1 MRRRPPIST
10 RTATLFPY
18 TTLFRSRGFGNRL
31 VGDHLLHLMG
41 FPFDQTDGDGGIGQ
55 ILDLTHLDDRAGLAA
70 DQVSK
75 RGGEIIGKHRE
86 IDALQAAAAFL
97 QWGIA
102 IRQQRSEDHTSE
114 LQSLIRT
121 SYAVFCLKNKPN
133 T

>member
-1 MRRRPPIST
+1 MDT
-10 RTATLFPY
+10 HFPY
-18 TTLFRSRGFGNRL
+18 PALFRA
-31 VGDHLLHLMG
+31 
-41 FPFDQTDGDGGIGQ
+41 DGGIGQ

-102 IRQQRSEDHTSE
+102 IRQKRRELRHVLGRLARPAQLGAADIDTRSEEHTSE
-114 LQSLIRT
+114 PQPLMRL
-121 SYAVFCLKNKPN
+121 SYAV
-133 T
+133 